1 VLWYG
6 AFLAISQ
13 WTALDVEYEVMEMD
27 GSFDHPEILYLR
39 KVSPFSR
46 VCFSSPF
53 KCTTC
58 SCLRFQYL
66 SIYHFCDTYDF
77 LR

>member
-27 GSFDHPEILYLR
+27 GSFDHPEILDLR
-39 KVSPFSR
+39 KVSPLFPGLLQLAVQMYDLFMSA
-46 VCFSSPF
+46 VSVPE
-53 KCTTC
+53 
-58 SCLRFQYL
+58 YL
-66 SIYHFCDTYDF
+66 SF
-77 LR
+77 L